1 MSRITRPLLQ
11 TLAFL
16 LPVGG
21 ALFLAA
27 EAQKQRL
34 LAVHEQA
41 ETLLTVRVASV
52 EEAERLFEELD
63 YQWPPPAGPTV
74 PRIAVEPL
82 PRDLDPAMPAPRK
95 KALFFRLLLPLVL
108 AENRELRAQRRQLLR
123 LLEYGGIP
131 PEGTGARHWLDGL
144 LQRYRVTAE
153 DPARAV
159 EQLLERLDELPPAL
173 VLAQAANESAWGTS
187 RFARVANNLFG
198 QWTWQE
204 EHGIVPAA
212 RPEGERYLVR
222 KFPSLRD
229 SVRDYFYNLNV
240 GHAYQELRRLR
251 REMRAAGSPLDPL
264 ALAGGLQRY
273 SQRGEAYVEEIRRII
288 RANRLERLR
297 DVDLM
302 PLDAVRRL
310 AWLWAAAG
318 STGG

>member
-1 MSRITRPLLQ
+1 MNRLSRPLLQ

-41 ETLLTVRVASV
+41 ETLLAVRVASV
-52 EEAERLFEELD
+52 EEAERLFEALD

-108 AENRELRAQRRQLLR
+108 AENRELRAQRQQVLR

-144 LQRYRVTAE
+144 LRRYRVTEE
-153 DPARAV
+153 DPAQAM
-159 EQLLERLDELPPAL
+159 ELLLERLDELPPAL
-173 VLAQAANESAWGTS
+173 ALAQAANESAWGTS

-212 RPEGERYLVR
+212 RPEGKRYLVR
-222 KFPSLRD
+222 KFPTLRD

-251 REMRAAGSPLDPL
+251 REMRASGTSLDSL

-288 RANRLERLR
+288 RVNRLERLR

-302 PLDAVRRL
+302 PMDAVRRL
-310 AWLWAAAG
+310 AWLRDAAG